1 MAAYVLVLAKPRSDK
16 SEELAQYAK
25 ATEPLREAAG
35 GKVVFRGP
43 VTRTIAGDYS
53 LAMGIVLEFPDSGAA
68 ASFFDNDGYK
78 ALRELRDES
87 FHSLQIHVLG

>member
-1 MAAYVLVLAKPRSDK
+1 MTAYVLVLAEPRSDK

-43 VTRTIAGDYS
+43 VARTIAGGDS
-53 LAMGIVLEFPDSGAA
+53 PAMGIILEFPDAAAA
-68 ASFFDNDGYK
+68 ASFFDNDAYR
-78 ALRELRDES
+78 ALTPLRDES
-87 FHSLQIHVLG
+87 FRRLQILILG